1 MTPGPD
7 GNLATAV
14 RDEGSGHVIQILTRK
29 LAASGF
35 GNDGRD

>member
-7 GNLATAV
+7 GNLGTAV
-14 RDEGSGHVIQILTRK
+14 RDQGSGHVIQILTRK

-35 GNDGRD
+35 GIDGRD